1 MTAATSPLASGAFAT
16 PEAGS
21 DYFATDAHYQS
32 LAGRIV
38 AVLRRGG
45 SFVLVTGDPPASPH
59 TLCQTLSEAAAS
71 RHAVIRIPC
80 GPKLK
85 PDDLLRAATVL
96 AGPAARDGAT
106 RDPEPS
112 DPASPLFVFDDLDRL
127 SDGQIKNI
135 YDAMVL
141 GDGVSAAAVL
151 LARAGFLA
159 RLEEPALRLFKE
171 GLAAHFRLQD
181 VGPDEDIVLL
191 RHHLAQRHCRSK
203 ARGRPTGMLGGVAFG
218 VVAAAS
224 IGAFLLLSPVGER
237 VGEPPASVEKRISST
252 EKESAPR
259 PPASEAK
266 SAEPVQ
272 AASAAEPAAT
282 FPTALLPSAPEEPPV
297 RAPEAPPAHSPA
309 GPRLSTA
316 EITALEARGDA
327 FLSQGDIA
335 SARLFYERA
344 AEAGDGP
351 AALRLGGTFDPA
363 FLSRAGLRGIPGDP
377 DQASSWY
384 HRARDLGEAAAE
396 RQLKSN
402 QTRPPLSWG
411 PMRKAC
417 PSM

>member
-1 MTAATSPLASGAFAT
+1 VTAATSPLATGAFAT

-159 RLEEPALRLFKE
+159 RLEDPALRLFKE

-237 VGEPPASVEKRISST
+237 VGEPPASVEKRTSST
-252 EKESAPR
+252 EKGVDATAAGEQGEKCRACTSCVSGRAGSDFPHRAPAVGSGGAARAGAGSSTGTIPDRSAP
-259 PPASEAK
+259 
-266 SAEPVQ
+266 
-272 AASAAEPAAT
+272 
-282 FPTALLPSAPEEPPV
+282 L
-297 RAPEAPPAHSPA
+297 H
-309 GPRLSTA
+309 
-316 EITALEARGDA
+316 RGD
-327 FLSQGDIA
+327 
-335 SARLFYERA
+335 
-344 AEAGDGP
+344 
-351 AALRLGGTFDPA
+351 
-363 FLSRAGLRGIPGDP
+363 
-377 DQASSWY
+377 
-384 HRARDLGEAAAE
+384 HRA
-396 RQLKSN
+396 
-402 QTRPPLSWG
+402 
-411 PMRKAC
+411 
-417 PSM
+417 